1 MIQCCECEF
10 FHEGP
15 EGQIAFSCSP
25 FHTIKEPECIAKW
38 QLIKLDT
45 VVQSHQATLKL
56 YERLAPL
63 QEKMFRHME
72 RELEEQEEAERWKYS
87 EEAEEEDAE
96 DDADEDKPGPP
107 Y

>member
-1 MIQCCECEF
+1 MIQCSECEH
-10 FHEGP
+10 FHESPSG
-15 EGQIAFSCSP
+15 EITFTCNP
-25 FHTIKEPECIAKW
+25 FHNIKEPECIAKW

-45 VVQSHQATLKL
+45 VVQSHQATLRM

-72 RELEEQEEAERWKYS
+72 RELQDQEDADRWKYGG
-87 EEAEEEDAE
+87 
-96 DDADEDKPGPP
+96 DDDDDDPDDDDEDESRPT